1 MTPWRLGDGV
11 PEPLGATWD
20 GAGVNFAL
28 AAPRAERVSL
38 CLFDD
43 AGQREV
49 ERLSLPGWSGGVW
62 HGYLPGGSPGLLYGY
77 RIDGRFAPDE
87 GLWFNPNKLLL
98 DPYARALGG
107 RYRWHAAHRAQSQGD
122 LDTRDNAHWMLKGR
136 VHDDRFDW
144 AGTARPETPWS
155 ETVIYELNV
164 KGFTARHPAVPEPL
178 RGRFAGLA
186 HPAVLEHL
194 TGLGVTA
201 VELLPVQAFLSE
213 PMLAERGL
221 VNYWGYNT
229 LGFFAPDPRYGSPDD
244 FKAMVRALHGAG
256 IEVLLDVVYNHT
268 AEGDEHGPLYSFR
281 GIANDTYYRLVPG
294 RPGYYVNDSGCGN
307 TLDPSEPLA
316 LALILDSLRYWAGE
330 MGVDG
335 FRFDLAPVLGRGA
348 QGFDR
353 QSPFFQAIQA
363 DSLLSRVKLIAEP
376 WDLGHDGY
384 QLGRFPRDWSE
395 WNGSFRDQVRDFW
408 LHRATRPGEMAH
420 RLTASSDLFHHDG
433 RSPRAS
439 LNFVTSHDGFTLADL
454 VAYQDKHNEANLQ
467 GNRDGHGDN
476 RSWNAGVEGPSD
488 DPKVLELRARLRRA
502 LLASL
507 VLAQG
512 VPMVQAGDELGRTQ
526 RGNNNAY
533 CQDNEISWLD
543 WGYADDGLLDF
554 ARQAIALR
562 QAFPQVGSTR
572 WFDDD
577 GSHVSWL
584 RPDGGAM
591 APGDWDGHNGLC
603 FGFLLKGAKPDDPA
617 LLVLLNPEDGP
628 RDFAL
633 PAAPWNK
640 VLDSAPEPDEAPV
653 AGICRLAPRSLVAL
667 SAVLGPED
675 RVA

>member
-28 AAPRAERVSL
+28 ATPRAERVSL
-38 CLFDD
+38 CLFDE

-62 HGYLPGGSPGLLYGY
+62 HGYLPGGGPGLFYGY
-77 RIDGRFAPDE
+77 RIDGRFAPEE
-87 GLWFNPNKLLL
+87 GLWFNPHKLLL
-98 DPYARALGG
+98 DPHARALGG
-107 RYRWHAAHRAQSQGD
+107 HYRWHAAHRAQCQGD
-122 LDTRDNAHWMLKGR
+122 LDTRDNAPWMLKGR

-144 AGTARPETPWS
+144 ADTARPETPWS

-164 KGFTARHPAVPEPL
+164 KGFTARHPAVPEL
-178 RGRFAGLA
+178 QRGRFAGIA

-194 TGLGVTA
+194 TTLGVTA

-221 VNYWGYNT
+221 TNYWGYNS
-229 LGFFAPDPRYGSPDD
+229 LGFFAPDPRYGGPDD

-268 AEGDEHGPLYSFR
+268 AEGDEHGPLYAFR
-281 GIANDTYYRLVPG
+281 GIDNDGYYRLVPG
-294 RPGYYVNDSGCGN
+294 RPGHYVNDSGCGN
-307 TLDPSEPLA
+307 TMDLSKPRA
-316 LALILDSLRYWAGE
+316 LALVLDSLRYWAGE

-348 QGFDR
+348 KGFDR
-353 QSPFFQAIQA
+353 EGAFFQAIQA
-363 DSLLSRVKLIAEP
+363 DPLLSRVKLIAEP
-376 WDLGHDGY
+376 WDLGLDGY

-395 WNGSFRDQVRDFW
+395 WNGPFRDQVRDFW

-439 LNFVTSHDGFTLADL
+439 INFVTSHDGFTLADL

-467 GNRDGHGDN
+467 GNRDGHDDN

-488 DPKVLELRARLRRA
+488 DPKVLELRGRLRRA

-507 VLAQG
+507 VLSQG
-512 VPMVQAGDELGRTQ
+512 VPMVQAGDELGRSQ
-526 RGNNNAY
+526 GGNNNAY

-543 WGYADDGLLDF
+543 WEDADQELFNF
-554 ARQAIALR
+554 ARKTIALR
-562 QAFPQVGSTR
+562 RAYPQVGSAR

-591 APGDWDGHNGLC
+591 TPGDWDGHNGLC
-603 FGFLLKGAKPDDPA
+603 FGFLLKGATPEDEM
-617 LLVLLNPEDGP
+617 LLVLLNPEDKA
-628 RDFAL
+628 RAFTL
-633 PAAPWNK
+633 PEARWRK
-640 VLDSAPEPDEAPV
+640 VLDSTLAPGDGPV
-653 AGICRLAPRSLVAL
+653 VGTCRLEPRSLVAL
-667 SAVLGPED
+667 SAVLPTEEPA
-675 RVA
+675 R